1 MTTSF
6 DTDILVQGDGLARLI
21 AAWPAH
27 RPAVAAVRRE
37 AAPDAPVMLT
47 GMGASLAAVSIAEPV
62 LRAEGRMVSVVDAG
76 ELGLFGADA
85 LTPGTIVVIA
95 SQTGRSRETVAT
107 AAALRMRGCPVVA
120 LVNDRASPLAGR
132 ASLAISIEAG
142 LEDANACK
150 TFTATQRLTL
160 LVAEELAGRPQIDDH
175 RPADGLVAA
184 VDALATADC
193 LVEAPLAALD
203 GCGYVA
209 ILAHGPALST
219 ARYGALLAKEMLAL
233 PGEAV
238 TVSEFRHGPVELVAR
253 RIGSIVVAGPGPGR
267 DIALELA
274 ASIAERGGPV
284 WLIASSGPD
293 LPRASLD
300 AVTDLGALG
309 DLEVP
314 IAAAVPLQRF
324 FAAAAHRVGRTPGV
338 FAAFDPVVDTGR
350 NGF

>member
-1 MTTSF
+1 
-6 DTDILVQGDGLARLI
+6 
-21 AAWPAH
+21 
-27 RPAVAAVRRE
+27 
-37 AAPDAPVMLT
+37 
-47 GMGASLAAVSIAEPV
+47 
-62 LRAEGRMVSVVDAG
+62 
-76 ELGLFGADA
+76 
-85 LTPGTIVVIA
+85 
-95 SQTGRSRETVAT
+95 
-107 AAALRMRGCPVVA
+107 
-120 LVNDRASPLAGR
+120 
-132 ASLAISIEAG
+132 
-142 LEDANACK
+142 
-150 TFTATQRLTL
+150 
-160 LVAEELAGRPQIDDH
+160 
-175 RPADGLVAA
+175 
-184 VDALATADC
+184 
-193 LVEAPLAALD
+193 
-203 GCGYVA
+203 
-209 ILAHGPALST
+209 
-219 ARYGALLAKEMLAL
+219 
-233 PGEAV
+233 
-238 TVSEFRHGPVELVAR
+238 VELVAR